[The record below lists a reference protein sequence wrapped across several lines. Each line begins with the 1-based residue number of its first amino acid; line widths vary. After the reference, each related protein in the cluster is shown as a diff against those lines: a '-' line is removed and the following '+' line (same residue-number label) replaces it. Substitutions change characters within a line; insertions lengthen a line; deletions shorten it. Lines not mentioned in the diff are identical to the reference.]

1 MGKKTVK
8 DVWKQLVNQSI
19 EILLAT
25 NQTRIQ
31 KLHWDSLLLH
41 LNVFVFEPLM
51 VIFQN
56 FQTFH

>member
-31 KLHWDSLLLH
+31 KLPWDSLLL
-41 LNVFVFEPLM
+41 LCV
-51 VIFQN
+51 
-56 FQTFH
+56 T